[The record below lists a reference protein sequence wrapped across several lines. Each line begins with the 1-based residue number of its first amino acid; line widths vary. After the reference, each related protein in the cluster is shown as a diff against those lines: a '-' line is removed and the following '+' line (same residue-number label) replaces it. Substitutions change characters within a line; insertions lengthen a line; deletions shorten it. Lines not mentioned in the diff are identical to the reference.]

1 MVVVSAMGKTTDL
14 LIDMAKSI
22 SDRTDPRE
30 LDALLSTGE
39 LQSCS
44 LMTMALHSLGCSAIS
59 LSGAQAGILTDARHR
74 RAKIAIVDPKRIVE
88 ELDSGKIVIVAG
100 FQGINEDLDI
110 TTLERGG
117 SDTSAIAI
125 AAGLDASRCEIYT
138 DVDLSLIH
146 I

>member
-1 MVVVSAMGKTTDL
+1 MSIIVQKYGGSSLPDTRSILKVASRIAKARESGDSIVVVVSAMGKTTDL

-22 SDRTDPRE
+22 SARTDPRE

-74 RAKIAIVDPKRIVE
+74 RA
-88 ELDSGKIVIVAG
+88 
-100 FQGINEDLDI
+100 
-110 TTLERGG
+110 
-117 SDTSAIAI
+117 
-125 AAGLDASRCEIYT
+125 
-138 DVDLSLIH
+138 
-146 I
+146 